1 MDKEEMLSQVKTRNG
16 INDELQDAVITDI
29 ISDVE
34 AQVLDYIEQNEV
46 PKKAVWIVK
55 NAVLAAF
62 VRTGAEGVKSDSEE
76 GKSQAWDSNDLIKD
90 FKSYLDKYKPST
102 EIKSGGVV
110 EFLP

>member
-1 MDKEEMLSQVKTRNG
+1 MDKEKMLDQVKTRNSISDG
-16 INDELQDAVITDI
+16 LQDDLITDI

-34 AQVLDYIEQNEV
+34 AQVLDYIEQNTV
-46 PKKAVWIVK
+46 PEKAVWIVK

-76 GKSQAWDSNDLIKD
+76 GKTQAWDSNDLIKD